1 MNRFVIRKPLRGRV
15 MHAHTSAPDP
25 AFQAAV
31 QIPLT
36 YPVAPPSKRPMMMIT
51 NSAATNGPPTT

>member
-1 MNRFVIRKPLRGRV
+1 